1 MVEVLSDIGLYEYT
15 GGSPPDLE
23 ELQSRYSYQVAGPP
37 SGRQVWHNWILR
49 LVESDVAIGF
59 VQATVEDGSAD
70 VAWLVAPEWQGRGFG
85 TEAAAAMCAW
95 LAERGVERFTA
106 HIHRN
111 NEASARVASTVGL
124 RPTGAID
131 DEGEVIWSSTSR

>member
-1 MVEVLSDIGLYEYT
+1 MVEVLSDTGLYAYT

-23 ELQSRYSYQVAGPP
+23 ELQSRYSHQVAGPP

-59 VQATVEDGSAD
+59 VQATVENGSAD
-70 VAWLVAPEWQGRGFG
+70 VAWLVAPEWQGRGLG

-95 LAERGVERFTA
+95 LAAHGVDEFIA
-106 HIHRN
+106 HIHPN

-124 RPTGAID
+124 RPTGTLD
-131 DEGEVIWSSTSR
+131 DEGEVIWSSTAN